1 MTPRHALE
9 PSYER
14 RGEESTRS
22 ETLYIEGDNFI
33 FLHFFGRGNEAIFK
47 LNHFSLSL
55 AVQCGCIVTPTVSF
69 GRKVFDFSICST
81 LVETE
86 LRNARHGN

>member
-14 RGEESTRS
+14 RS

-33 FLHFFGRGNEAIFK
+33 FLHFFGSGDEAIFK

-55 AVQCGCIVTPTVSF
+55 AVQCGCIVTPTVSY
-69 GRKVFDFSICST
+69 GRIVFDFSIFST